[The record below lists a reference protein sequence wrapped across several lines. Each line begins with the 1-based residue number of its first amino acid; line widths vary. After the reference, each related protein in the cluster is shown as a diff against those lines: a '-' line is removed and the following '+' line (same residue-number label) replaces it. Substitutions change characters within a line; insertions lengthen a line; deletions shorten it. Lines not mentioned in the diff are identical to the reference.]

1 MIAEKQ
7 FDVKARKYNHLTTTR
22 YSRKA
27 NRTYI
32 TVGKQPKITEK
43 RKQN

>member
-1 MIAEKQ
+1 MIEKKQ

-22 YSRKA
+22 YSRKE
-27 NRTYI
+27 NRAYSWKT
-32 TVGKQPKITEK
+32 TKITEK